1 MKAQAG
7 EPLDL
12 EALTDKVVAILV
24 RTFDFPEAEAR
35 QRVTLWRA
43 RQHHLEGQALET
55 LLPELSAESQA
66 QQLLR
71 WALEGQEVENELL
84 AGAAALRLDV
94 DPPPD

>member
-12 EALTDKVVAILV
+12 ESVQEQVVALLV
-24 RTFDFPEAEAR
+24 NAFDYPEPEAR

-43 RQHHLEGQALET
+43 RQHDLEGQALES
-55 LLPELSAESQA
+55 LLPELSVERQA

-71 WALEGQEVENELL
+71 WALEGHEIETDLL
-84 AGAAALRLDV
+84 AGAAALGLDV